1 MTSELTNAVRAR
13 AICKSYGGTRVLHSV
28 DLDVDKGEVVV
39 IMGPSGSG
47 KTTLLRSLNF
57 LEQPDSGMVQI
68 AGIRVTV
75 EPKQHYTGRQ
85 KQQIQQIRRKSAMVF
100 QSFNLFPHMTAIAN
114 VIEGLISVQG
124 MAKAPATEKGM
135 QLLERVGLAQKANDY
150 PAHLSGGQKQRV
162 AIARGLAMDPEVI
175 LFDEPTSALD
185 PELRDDVLEVMR
197 ALARDGMT
205 MIVVTHEVRFAKS
218 VANRIIFM
226 EQGSI
231 LENSPAK
238 RFFSD
243 LGNSRITQ
251 FLGQVD

>member
-1 MTSELTNAVRAR
+1 
-13 AICKSYGGTRVLHSV
+13 
-28 DLDVDKGEVVV
+28 
-39 IMGPSGSG
+39 
-47 KTTLLRSLNF
+47 
-57 LEQPDSGMVQI
+57 
-68 AGIRVTV
+68 
-75 EPKQHYTGRQ
+75 
-85 KQQIQQIRRKSAMVF
+85 
-100 QSFNLFPHMTAIAN
+100 TAIAN
-114 VIEGLISVQG
+114 VIEGLLSVHG
-124 MAKAPATEKGM
+124 MPRAPATEKGM
-135 QLLERVGLAQKANDY
+135 QLLERVGLAQKANEY

-231 LENSPAK
+231 LENSPAQQ
-238 RFFSD
+238 FFGD
-243 LGNSRITQ
+243 QGNSRITQ